1 MKEFGTGRL
10 NNMFRRH
17 FMQRFTCAGTAL
29 FTVSQMSHA
38 SERKTVTYG
47 IKGFTCIT
55 CAVGL
60 ETMLKQQ
67 KGVLRAAASYAK
79 ANVLIEFD
87 PAFITETSLKKYIS
101 DMGFRVDVERA
112 K

>member
-1 MKEFGTGRL
+1 
-10 NNMFRRH
+10 MFRRH
-17 FMQRFTCAGTAL
+17 FMQRITCAGTAL
-29 FTVSQMSHA
+29 FAACQVGQA
-38 SERKTVTYG
+38 SDKKTVTYE

-67 KGVLRAAASYAK
+67 KGVLGAVASYPK
-79 ANVLIEFD
+79 ANVVIDFD
-87 PAFITETSLKKYIS
+87 PALVTETSLKEYIS
-101 DMGFRVDVERA
+101 EMGFVVEAIGA